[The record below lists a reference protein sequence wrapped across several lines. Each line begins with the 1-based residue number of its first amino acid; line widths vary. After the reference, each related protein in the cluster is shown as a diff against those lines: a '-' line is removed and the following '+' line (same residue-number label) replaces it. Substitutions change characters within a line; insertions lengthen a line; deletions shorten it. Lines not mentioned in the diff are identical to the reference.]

1 VNRASNKSKSGRL
14 VSAAKVHFCCF
25 LSELLCQ
32 CTPQLVVPCSI
43 SFRIDLDPS
52 FSHTGQPG
60 RKQTCFAAYRA
71 VVPLFRPP
79 LFRLGGRQEP
89 LRYPQLNCN
98 LLLINL
104 LQKHDDYAQRAR
116 DARMVD
122 VPFLFV
128 YFFAGCAI
136 RRETD
141 SPSASTEEHACCVY
155 LISNNVE
162 SLAFGEISP
171 SICVH
176 EPDGPIIF
184 MQPLHRCGSPTLGQ
198 RSNEGLINNIH

>member
-1 VNRASNKSKSGRL
+1 MKVRMSFNWFWADKSVNRASNKSKSGRL

-32 CTPQLVVPCSI
+32 RTPQLFVPCSI

-89 LRYPQLNCN
+89 LRYLQNNNCN
-98 LLLINL
+98 LPLINLL

-116 DARMVD
+116 DSCMVD

-128 YFFAGCAI
+128 YFLRVVQFA
-136 RRETD
+136 EK
-141 SPSASTEEHACCVY
+141 
-155 LISNNVE
+155 
-162 SLAFGEISP
+162 
-171 SICVH
+171 
-176 EPDGPIIF
+176 PI
-184 MQPLHRCGSPTLGQ
+184 PLQ
-198 RSNEGLINNIH
+198 RALRSMHVFT